1 MGLARSAPRIAG
13 RLDLARGIIGRLGFR
28 RRRGDDELAPCR
40 GRGKHTVIGEQM
52 HPRARDQDGELLE
65 KVRGSKRMWVVPSQK
80 GLRSSSRTCPS
91 GVTESRSLAIGAPIT
106 GPADAVNSRMRC
118 PPS

>member
-40 GRGKHTVIGEQM
+40 GRGQHTQQM
-52 HPRARDQDGELLE
+52 HPSGT
-65 KVRGSKRMWVVPSQK
+65 G
-80 GLRSSSRTCPS
+80 SSRVRRLDS
-91 GVTESRSLAIGAPIT
+91 I
-106 GPADAVNSRMRC
+106 VN
-118 PPS
+118 